1 MKRWLWSKYPLK
13 IPALLLDFYKNTNF
27 SVWSMSPNKSIE
39 NLTVTYIIKGWR
51 DGVQRSMFSPKLYKK
66 DHLSAT
72 NQVPLWSWES
82 RSPKEERSF
91 ECYSPKIGLP
101 RWCCGKESFC
111 QCRRRGFNHWV
122 GKILWRSKWE
132 PIPVFLSG
140 ESHPMDREVWRATV
154 HGVAKSWTWQSNW
167 AHRHT
172 SKIIWTKIYLS
183 LYF

>member
-1 MKRWLWSKYPLK
+1 MINVSKQK
-13 IPALLLDFYKNTNF
+13 HR
-27 SVWSMSPNKSIE
+27 

-51 DGVQRSMFSPKLYKK
+51 DGVQRSMFSLKLYKK

-122 GKILWRSKWE
+122 GKIFWRSKWE

-140 ESHPMDREVWRATV
+140 ESHPMDREVWRATA